1 MSKFLVIE
9 RMAAAAPMTS
19 PGSQEAANMLTLLRS
34 DLEYK
39 VRLQKE
45 GKIVGGGPF
54 LDVGAVCYILDVP
67 TVEEMGE
74 ILFSSPLNP
83 WTSREV
89 HPLGTFAD
97 TLEGFKE
104 MAGNH

>member
-9 RMAAAAPMTS
+9 KPEMHLPMMS
-19 PGSQEAANMLTLLRS
+19 SNSSEGARLMKLYKSEI
-34 DLEYK
+34 EYK
-39 VRLQKE
+39 MKLQKK

-54 LDVGAVCYILDVP
+54 LDVSAVCYILDVP

-74 ILFSSPLNP
+74 IFFNSPLNP
-83 WTSREV
+83 WTHREV

-97 TLEGFKE
+97 TLAGFE
-104 MAGNH
+104 